1 MGLFCVKVLHIFAC
15 LLFLALL
22 SAVIVVA
29 YSPSQKCQKSFFEKR
44 PKVPQKNPSFRDF
57 MLMTCS
63 FLSDII

>member
-15 LLFLALL
+15 LLFVGPL

-44 PKVPQKNPSFRDF
+44 PKVKKNKKNPSFRDAHDLF
-57 MLMTCS
+57 FS
-63 FLSDII
+63 E